1 MVAITSFQSMF
12 QTGSTAKTATT
23 AATSSTS
30 TAASTSATVA
40 PTQRAADAPGA
51 VKLEFTAGQPRTAD
65 TVRDQLRGK
74 LDHALGGIYKDKDQ
88 RAKATEESLKT
99 LAPQIEKAAA
109 SKDVTGV
116 EIRMTNVEQNVG
128 SATSIRGLG
137 VEVGLVRD
145 KKVSS
150 ADTTVLDYQGKS
162 AGLTTAETAKGLTK
176 GSYSHQGE
184 ASSTSATDAG
194 SAALS
199 KARSALS
206 KVQQTTDALRAY
218 RNGDSSQLDALRAQ
232 IQGGGSSTSQTQST
246 SMDPTTALMSKDANV
261 RKAALSQMTQVY
273 KVNYR

>member
-12 QTGSTAKTATT
+12 QTTSTAKAATT
-23 AATSSTS
+23 SAASSTS
-30 TAASTSATVA
+30 TAASSATSVA
-40 PTQRAADAPGA
+40 PTQRAAGA
-51 VKLEFTAGQPRTAD
+51 SGAIKLEFTAGQPRTAD
-65 TVRDQLRGK
+65 SVRDQLRGK
-74 LDHALGGIYKDKDQ
+74 IDQALGGIYKDKDQ
-88 RAKATEESLKT
+88 RAKATDESLKS

-109 SKDVTGV
+109 SKDVSGI
-116 EIRMTNVEQNVG
+116 EIRATTVEQSVG
-128 SATSIRGLG
+128 SATNIRGLG

-162 AGLTTAETAKGLTK
+162 AGLTGAETAKGLAK
-176 GSYSHQGE
+176 GTYSHQGE
-184 ASSTSATDAG
+184 ASSASATDAG

-199 KARSALS
+199 KARNALS

-218 RNGDSSQLDALRAQ
+218 RNGDTSQLDALRAQ
-232 IQGGGSSTSQTQST
+232 MQGGGSATQTQPST
-246 SMDPTTALMSKDANV
+246 MDPTSALMSKDANV

>member
-1 MVAITSFQSMF
+1 
-12 QTGSTAKTATT
+12 
-23 AATSSTS
+23 
-30 TAASTSATVA
+30 
-40 PTQRAADAPGA
+40 
-51 VKLEFTAGQPRTAD
+51 
-65 TVRDQLRGK
+65 VRDQLRGK
-74 LDHALGGIYKDKDQ
+74 LDQALGGIYKDKDQ

-99 LAPQIEKAAA
+99 LAPQIDKAAA
-109 SKDVTGV
+109 SKDVTGI
-116 EIRMTNVEQNVG
+116 EIRMSTVEQNVG
-128 SATSIRGLG
+128 SATNIRGLG

-176 GSYSHQGE
+176 GSYSHQGDT
-184 ASSTSATDAG
+184 SSTSATDAG

-218 RNGDSSQLDALRAQ
+218 RNGDNSQLDALRAQ
-232 IQGGGSSTSQTQST
+232 LQGGGSSTSQTQPT
-246 SMDPTTALMSKDANV
+246 TMDPTSALMSKDANV

>member
-12 QTGSTAKTATT
+12 QTTSTAKTTTT

-30 TAASTSATVA
+30 ASASSSTAVA
-40 PTQRAADAPGA
+40 PTHRASNASGA

-65 TVRDQLRGK
+65 SVRDQLRGK
-74 LDHALGGIYKDKDQ
+74 IDQALGAIYKDKDQ
-88 RAKATEESLKT
+88 RAKATDESLKT
-99 LAPQIEKAAA
+99 LAPQIEKAAS
-109 SKDVTGV
+109 SKDVSGI
-116 EIRMTNVEQNVG
+116 EIRMTTVEQNVG
-128 SATSIRGLG
+128 SATNIRGLG

-162 AGLTTAETAKGLTK
+162 AGLTGSETAKGLVK
-176 GSYSHQGE
+176 GTYTHQGE
-184 ASSTSATDAG
+184 ASSASATDAG

-218 RNGDSSQLDALRAQ
+218 RNGDTSQLDALRAQ
-232 IQGGGSSTSQTQST
+232 LQGGGPASQTQSAT
-246 SMDPTTALMSKDANV
+246 MDPTAALMSKDANV
-261 RKAALSQMTQVY
+261 RKAALSQMTQIY

>member
-12 QTGSTAKTATT
+12 QTTSTAKTSST
-23 AATSSTS
+23 AAASSTS
-30 TAASTSATVA
+30 TASASSTAVA
-40 PTQRAADAPGA
+40 PTQRAADASGA

-74 LDHALGGIYKDKDQ
+74 IDQALGGIYKDKDQ
-88 RAKATEESLKT
+88 RAKATDESLKT

-109 SKDVTGV
+109 SKDVSGI
-116 EIRMTNVEQNVG
+116 EIRMSTVEQNVG

-162 AGLTTAETAKGLTK
+162 AGLTGAETAKGLAK

-184 ASSTSATDAG
+184 ASSPGATDAA
-194 SAALS
+194 SVALS
-199 KARSALS
+199 KARGALS
-206 KVQQTTDALRAY
+206 KVQQTTDALQAY
-218 RNGDSSQLDALRAQ
+218 RNGDNSKLDALRAQ
-232 IQGGGSSTSQTQST
+232 IQGGGGSASQTQST
-246 SMDPTTALMSKDANV
+246 SMDPSSALMSKDANV
-261 RKAALSQMTQVY
+261 RKAALSQMTQIY

>member
-12 QTGSTAKTATT
+12 QTTSTAKTATT

-30 TAASTSATVA
+30 ASASSSTAVA
-40 PTQRAADAPGA
+40 PTHRASDASGA

-65 TVRDQLRGK
+65 SVRDQLRGK
-74 LDHALGGIYKDKDQ
+74 IDQALGSIYKDKDQ
-88 RAKATEESLKT
+88 RAKATDESLKT
-99 LAPQIEKAAA
+99 LAPQIAKAAS
-109 SKDVTGV
+109 SKDVSGI
-116 EIRMTNVEQNVG
+116 EIRMTTVEQNVG
-128 SATSIRGLG
+128 SATNIRGLG

-162 AGLTTAETAKGLTK
+162 AGLTGSETAKGLAK
-176 GSYSHQGE
+176 GTYTHQGE
-184 ASSTSATDAG
+184 ASSASATDAG

-218 RNGDSSQLDALRAQ
+218 RNGDTSQLDALRAQ
-232 IQGGGSSTSQTQST
+232 IQGGGGSASQTQSAT
-246 SMDPTTALMSKDANV
+246 MDPTSALMSKDANV
-261 RKAALSQMTQVY
+261 RKAALSQMTQIY

>member
-12 QTGSTAKTATT
+12 QTTSTAKTATT

-40 PTQRAADAPGA
+40 PTHRAADAAGA
-51 VKLEFTAGQPRTAD
+51 VKLEFAAGQPRTAS

-74 LDHALGGIYKDKDQ
+74 LDQALGGIYKDKDQ

-99 LAPQIEKAAA
+99 LAPQIDKAAA
-109 SKDVTGV
+109 SKDVTGI
-116 EIRMTNVEQNVG
+116 EIRMSTVEQNIG
-128 SATSIRGLG
+128 SATNIRGLG

-162 AGLTTAETAKGLTK
+162 AGLTGAETAKGLPK

-218 RNGDSSQLDALRAQ
+218 RNGDNSQLDALRAQ
-232 IQGGGSSTSQTQST
+232 LQGGGRSTSQTQST
-246 SMDPTTALMSKDANV
+246 TMDPTSALMSKDANV
-261 RKAALSQMTQVY
+261 RKAALSQMTQIY

>member
-12 QTGSTAKTATT
+12 QTTSTAKTATT

-30 TAASTSATVA
+30 ASASSSTAVA
-40 PTQRAADAPGA
+40 PTQRASDASGA

-65 TVRDQLRGK
+65 SVRDQLRGK
-74 LDHALGGIYKDKDQ
+74 IDQALGSIYKDKDQ
-88 RAKATEESLKT
+88 RAKATDESLKT
-99 LAPQIEKAAA
+99 LAPQIEKAAS
-109 SKDVTGV
+109 SKDVSGI
-116 EIRMTNVEQNVG
+116 EIRMTTVEQNVG
-128 SATSIRGLG
+128 SATNIRGLG

-162 AGLTTAETAKGLTK
+162 AGLTGSETAKGLAK
-176 GSYSHQGE
+176 GTYTHQGE
-184 ASSTSATDAG
+184 ASSASATEAG

-206 KVQQTTDALRAY
+206 KVQQTSDALRAY
-218 RNGDSSQLDALRAQ
+218 RNGDTSQLDALRAQ
-232 IQGGGSSTSQTQST
+232 LQGGGGSASQTQSAT
-246 SMDPTTALMSKDANV
+246 MDPTSALMSKDANV
-261 RKAALSQMTQVY
+261 RKAALSQMTQTY

>member
-1 MVAITSFQSMF
+1 MF
-12 QTGSTAKTATT
+12 QTTSTAKTATT

-30 TAASTSATVA
+30 TAASTSTSTA
-40 PTQRAADAPGA
+40 PTQRAADASGA
-51 VKLEFTAGQPRTAD
+51 VKLEFAAGTPRTAD

-74 LDHALGGIYKDKDQ
+74 LDQALGGIYKDKDQ

-109 SKDVTGV
+109 SKDVTGI
-116 EIRMTNVEQNVG
+116 EIRMSTVEQNVG

-162 AGLTTAETAKGLTK
+162 AGLTTAETAKGLAK

-184 ASSTSATDAG
+184 ASSASATDAG

-218 RNGDSSQLDALRAQ
+218 RNGDNSQLDALRAQ
-232 IQGGGSSTSQTQST
+232 LQGGGSSTQTQST
-246 SMDPTTALMSKDANV
+246 SMDPTSALMSKDANI
-261 RKAALSQMTQVY
+261 RKAALSQMSQVY

>member
-12 QTGSTAKTATT
+12 QTTSTAKTATT

-30 TAASTSATVA
+30 ASASSSTAVG
-40 PTQRAADAPGA
+40 PTQRASDASGA

-74 LDHALGGIYKDKDQ
+74 IDQALGSIYKDKDQ
-88 RAKATEESLKT
+88 RAKATDESLKT
-99 LAPQIEKAAA
+99 LAPQIEKAAS
-109 SKDVTGV
+109 SKDVSGI
-116 EIRMTNVEQNVG
+116 EIRMTTVEQNVG
-128 SATSIRGLG
+128 SATNIRGLG

-150 ADTTVLDYQGKS
+150 ADTAVLDYQGKS
-162 AGLTTAETAKGLTK
+162 AGLTGSETAKGLAK
-176 GSYSHQGE
+176 GAYSHQGE
-184 ASSTSATDAG
+184 ASSASATDAG

-218 RNGDSSQLDALRAQ
+218 RNGDTSQLDALRAQ
-232 IQGGGSSTSQTQST
+232 LQGGGGSASQTHSAT
-246 SMDPTTALMSKDANV
+246 MDPTSALMSKDANV
-261 RKAALSQMTQVY
+261 RKAALSQMTQMY

>member
-12 QTGSTAKTATT
+12 QTTSTAKTATT

-40 PTQRAADAPGA
+40 PTHRAADAAGA
-51 VKLEFTAGQPRTAD
+51 VKLEFVAGQPRTAS

-74 LDHALGGIYKDKDQ
+74 LDQALGGIYKDKDQ

-99 LAPQIEKAAA
+99 LAPQIDKAAA
-109 SKDVTGV
+109 SKDVTGI
-116 EIRMTNVEQNVG
+116 EIRMSTVEQNIG
-128 SATSIRGLG
+128 SATNIRGLG
-137 VEVGLVRD
+137 VEVGLVRG

-162 AGLTTAETAKGLTK
+162 AGLTGAETAKGLPK

-184 ASSTSATDAG
+184 ASSTIATDAG

-199 KARSALS
+199 KARNALS

-218 RNGDSSQLDALRAQ
+218 RNGDNSQLDALRSQ
-232 IQGGGSSTSQTQST
+232 LQGGGRSTSQTQST
-246 SMDPTTALMSKDANV
+246 TMDPTSALMSKDANV
-261 RKAALSQMTQVY
+261 RKAALSQMTQIY

>member
-1 MVAITSFQSMF
+1 MVSITSFQSMF
-12 QTGSTAKTATT
+12 QTTNTAKTAAT

-30 TAASTSATVA
+30 TTASTSASTA
-40 PTQRAADAPGA
+40 PTQRAADASGA
-51 VKLEFTAGQPRTAD
+51 IKVEFTAGQPRTAD
-65 TVRDQLRGK
+65 SVRDQVRGK
-74 LDHALGGIYKDKDQ
+74 LDQVLGGIYKDKDQ
-88 RAKATEESLKT
+88 RTKATEESLKT

-116 EIRMTNVEQNVG
+116 EIRMTNVEQSVG
-128 SATSIRGLG
+128 SATNIRAIG

-176 GSYSHQGE
+176 GSYSHQGD

-199 KARSALS
+199 KARAALS

-218 RNGDSSQLDALRAQ
+218 RNGDNSQLDALRAQ
-232 IQGGGSSTSQTQST
+232 LQGGSSTSQTQST
-246 SMDPTTALMSKDANV
+246 TMDPTEALMSKDANV
-261 RKAALSQMTQVY
+261 RKAALSQMSQVY

>member
-12 QTGSTAKTATT
+12 QTTSTAKTATT

-30 TAASTSATVA
+30 ASASSSTAVA
-40 PTQRAADAPGA
+40 PTHRASDASGA

-74 LDHALGGIYKDKDQ
+74 IDQALGSIYKDKDQ
-88 RAKATEESLKT
+88 RAKATDESLKT
-99 LAPQIEKAAA
+99 LAPQIEKAAS
-109 SKDVTGV
+109 SKDVSGI
-116 EIRMTNVEQNVG
+116 EIRMTTVEQNVG

-137 VEVGLVRD
+137 VVRD

-162 AGLTTAETAKGLTK
+162 AGLTGSETAKGLAK
-176 GSYSHQGE
+176 GTYTHQGE
-184 ASSTSATDAG
+184 ASSASATEAG

-218 RNGDSSQLDALRAQ
+218 RNGDTSQLDALRAQ
-232 IQGGGSSTSQTQST
+232 IQGGGGSASQTQSAT
-246 SMDPTTALMSKDANV
+246 MDPTSALMSKDANV
-261 RKAALSQMTQVY
+261 RKAALSQMTQIY

>member
-12 QTGSTAKTATT
+12 QTTSTAKTATT

-30 TAASTSATVA
+30 ASASSSTAVA
-40 PTQRAADAPGA
+40 PTQRASDASGA

-74 LDHALGGIYKDKDQ
+74 IDQALGSIYKDKDQ
-88 RAKATEESLKT
+88 RAKATDESLKT
-99 LAPQIEKAAA
+99 LAPQIEKAAS
-109 SKDVTGV
+109 SKDVSGI
-116 EIRMTNVEQNVG
+116 EIRMTTVEQNVG

-162 AGLTTAETAKGLTK
+162 AGLTGSETAKGLAK
-176 GSYSHQGE
+176 GTYTHQGE
-184 ASSTSATDAG
+184 ASSASATEAG

-206 KVQQTTDALRAY
+206 KVQQTSDALRAY
-218 RNGDSSQLDALRAQ
+218 RNGDTSQLDALRAQ
-232 IQGGGSSTSQTQST
+232 LQGGGGSASQTQSAT
-246 SMDPTTALMSKDANV
+246 MDPTSALMSKDANV
-261 RKAALSQMTQVY
+261 RKAALSQMTQTY

>member
-12 QTGSTAKTATT
+12 QTTSTAKTATT

-30 TAASTSATVA
+30 ASASSSTAVA
-40 PTQRAADAPGA
+40 PTQRASDASGA

-74 LDHALGGIYKDKDQ
+74 IDQALGSIYKDKDQ
-88 RAKATEESLKT
+88 RAKATDESLKT
-99 LAPQIEKAAA
+99 LAPQIEKAAS
-109 SKDVTGV
+109 SKDVSGI
-116 EIRMTNVEQNVG
+116 EIRMTTVEQNVG

-150 ADTTVLDYQGKS
+150 ADTAVLDYQGKS
-162 AGLTTAETAKGLTK
+162 AGLTGSETAKGLAK
-176 GSYSHQGE
+176 GTYTHQGE
-184 ASSTSATDAG
+184 ASSASATDAG

-218 RNGDSSQLDALRAQ
+218 RNGDTSQLDALRAQ
-232 IQGGGSSTSQTQST
+232 IQGGGRSASQTDST
-246 SMDPTTALMSKDANV
+246 TMDPTSALMSKDANV
-261 RKAALSQMTQVY
+261 RKAALSQMAQMY

>member
-12 QTGSTAKTATT
+12 QATSTAKTATT

-30 TAASTSATVA
+30 ASASSSTAVA
-40 PTQRAADAPGA
+40 PTHRASDASGA

-65 TVRDQLRGK
+65 SVRDQLRGK
-74 LDHALGGIYKDKDQ
+74 IDQALGAIYKDKDQ
-88 RAKATEESLKT
+88 RAKATDESLKT
-99 LAPQIEKAAA
+99 LAPQIEKAAS
-109 SKDVTGV
+109 SKDVSGI
-116 EIRMTNVEQNVG
+116 EIRMTTVEQNVG
-128 SATSIRGLG
+128 SATNIRGLG

-162 AGLTTAETAKGLTK
+162 AGLTGSETAKGLVK
-176 GSYSHQGE
+176 GTYTHHGE
-184 ASSTSATDAG
+184 ASSASATDAG

-218 RNGDSSQLDALRAQ
+218 RNGDTSQLDALRAQ
-232 IQGGGSSTSQTQST
+232 LQGGGPASQTQPAT
-246 SMDPTTALMSKDANV
+246 MDPTAALMSKDANV
-261 RKAALSQMTQVY
+261 RKAALSQMTQIY